1 VATENLAERVYRS
14 QFTPAWVRWAY
25 RRARWRLVWLAVW
38 WRNRRELAGMAPPES
53 FSEKQRYKMLA
64 DRRPLLTTFADKVA
78 VRGYVEAKLGPEF
91 LTDLYMVTDSP
102 AELEPSK
109 LPREFVVKASHGS
122 RGVVIVASAALPDA
136 DLPRPPAGWCSAMI
150 RPERVDWEL
159 MRSLC
164 REWLTLRYGGLREWA
179 YRHVPPR
186 LLCEEVLLDQGHLA
200 FDYRF
205 FVFHGHIRL
214 IQVDHWRFLQQTQSF
229 YTPEWERLGVVTD
242 KAPADDIPKPEA
254 LPDMLSA
261 AELLG
266 AETDFVRVDLYAIG
280 RRVVVGELT
289 NYPWAGAQKFKPAE
303 FDRQL
308 GAWWTPPSRYT
319 QRHVAAGH
327 AVVHG

>member
-1 VATENLAERVYRS
+1 L
-14 QFTPAWVRWAY
+14 TPVWLRRAY
-25 RRARWRLVWLAVW
+25 RRARWRLVLLAVW
-38 WRNRRELAGMAPPES
+38 WRDRRELAGMAAPES

-78 VRGYVEAKLGPEF
+78 VRAYVEARLGREF
-91 LTDLYMVTDSP
+91 LTELYMVTDSP
-102 AELEPSK
+102 AEIEPSR

-122 RGVVIVASAALPDA
+122 NGVVVVASAALPDT
-136 DLPRPPAGWCSAMI
+136 DLPRPPAGWYSTMI

-179 YRHVPPR
+179 YRRIPPR

-205 FVFHGHIRL
+205 FVFHGHARL
-214 IQVDHWRFLQQTQSF
+214 IQVDNGRFVQPTQSF
-229 YTPEWERLGVVTD
+229 YTPQWDRLDVLTD
-242 KAPADDIPKPEA
+242 KPPADDLPKPVA
-254 LPDMLSA
+254 LSDMLST

-266 AETDFVRVDLYAIG
+266 VETDFVRVDLYAIE

-308 GAWWTPPSRYT
+308 GTWWTPPSRYT
-319 QRHVAAGH
+319 QRRVAAGR
-327 AVVHG
+327 AQDHG